1 MSLPIPDGPP
11 LAVQQAQA
19 AAATFPQAPVDPTA
33 VLLLADQ
40 TIDLNAILDQAGA
53 SAIAGGGTF
62 NVGTISTPHFPPFCG
77 FKLPFLL
84 FGFSFNVPEFDFP
97 PKLPVFRLS
106 IGINCLLS
114 NPVNISAGVAYG
126 GGRVST
132 SDPDPDLALDQA
144 S

>member
-33 VLLLADQ
+33 VLLGADL
-40 TIDLNAILDQAGA
+40 TLNLNSPLIPAG
-53 SAIAGGGTF
+53 SIGGG
-62 NVGTISTPHFPPFCG
+62 NVGGTVSTPNFPPFCG
-77 FKLPFLL
+77 FKIPFLL
-84 FGFSFNVPEFDFP
+84 FGFSFKIPDFSFP
-97 PKLPVFRLS
+97 PALPVFRLS